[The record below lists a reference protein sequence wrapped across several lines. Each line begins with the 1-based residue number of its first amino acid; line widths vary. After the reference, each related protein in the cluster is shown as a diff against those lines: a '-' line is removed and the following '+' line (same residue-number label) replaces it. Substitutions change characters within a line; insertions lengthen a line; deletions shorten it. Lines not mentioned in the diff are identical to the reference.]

1 MTKKELLDE
10 LKRLQ
15 EQLKELEKVEK
26 IEQAKESWRS
36 KETMKLFKKI
46 QEVIISDFFSSEDG
60 LNEVRISIAGFKVSY
75 IPENVKPKKK
85 DAYITVEKNKV
96 TENISTKESFT
107 AKVQRLS
114 KLNPDLHVTES
125 DKKYPK
131 AAKAWLVKNFGTVEV

>member
-96 TENISTKESFT
+96 TENISTKESLVN
-107 AKVQRLS
+107 KVIRLS
-114 KLNPDLHVTES
+114 ALNPTLPVTKS

-131 AAKAWLVKNFGTVEV
+131 PARAWLIKNFGTVEV